1 MDDCQLSFFLPSPVL
16 LQHVVDPKK
25 LHGNVVKI
33 TDFGLA
39 REIEHTT
46 HMSGAGT
53 YPWMAPEVIR
63 SSEFSQK
70 SDVWRSVTIFSY
82 NSGTVIVVLVTTANG
97 IHTLAFEKIIVK
109 APAEI
114 QKLWFCCYMVQT
126 SVHMSSAIHV
136 IELDTVNMNSEL
148 AM

>member
-1 MDDCQLSFFLPSPVL
+1 M
-16 LQHVVDPKK
+16 DPKK

-70 SDVWRSVTIFSY
+70 SDVWRSVAIFSY
-82 NSGTVIVVLVTTANG
+82 NNLTVIVILVTAANG
-97 IHTLAFEKIIVK
+97 IRILAFEKSIVK
-109 APAEI
+109 ASAEI
-114 QKLWFCCYMVQT
+114 KNYGFVVTWFKHQCIC
-126 SVHMSSAIHV
+126 MSAMLV
-136 IELDTVNMNSEL
+136 IELDTEFRAHDVRNTVYLCSCIE
-148 AM
+148 